1 MFSKHITKHFLQV
14 TAPDCTLL
22 FYFRDFMQYF
32 GEVEICHLTPES
44 AEGEDGTASQR
55 RFEVFH
61 FDGRWRRGRDQL
73 YKNRSSRKIDSRRL
87 LSREYD
93 FPETFSLTENKFSGK
108 TYFYTIRPWFC
119 SSWLDPVELRLSC
132 EVAGLRR
139 ASMAGLMGSRQR
151 EAP

>member
-108 TYFYTIRPWFC
+108 TYFYTIAPRTSGGCGNEGFGPYATNPQFF
-119 SSWLDPVELRLSC
+119 VNLS
-132 EVAGLRR
+132 GI
-139 ASMAGLMGSRQR
+139 
-151 EAP
+151 